1 MTEAKAAPPASRFV
15 TRDYLGGHVSARK
28 NPDVVE
34 ETTDEGVLAETTVE
48 PTLHPELDRVSETD
62 EALEAVEAVEGDT
75 HADADAGRPRR
86 GRGKLVVGAVIALA
100 VAVAA
105 VLAAGALGGSSASG
119 LPDNVTDPAVVLTT
133 LEEGGIECSGAAIS
147 GQVATCNASVA
158 VRLFES
164 TGEAEGWVSALLKDP
179 LTSSAIG
186 WVRHD
191 NVVVAVP
198 LDAAPE
204 VSAALGSGSQ
214 IY

>member
-1 MTEAKAAPPASRFV
+1 M
-15 TRDYLGGHVSARK
+15 SARK

-34 ETTDEGVLAETTVE
+34 ETTDEGVLTETTVE
-48 PTLHPELDRVSETD
+48 PTLDPELDRVPETD
-62 EALEAVEAVEGDT
+62 ETDESDVAAEDAESDSDPEGDAAT
-75 HADADAGRPRR
+75 SGR
-86 GRGKLVVGAVIALA
+86 GRGKLVVGALIALV

-105 VLAAGALGGSSASG
+105 VLAAGALGGESATG
-119 LPDNVTDPAVVLTT
+119 LSDNVTDPAVVLTT

-164 TGEAEGWVSALLKDP
+164 ADEAEGWVSALLKDP

-198 LDAAPE
+198 LDAAPD

>member
-1 MTEAKAAPPASRFV
+1 
-15 TRDYLGGHVSARK
+15 VSARK

-34 ETTDEGVLAETTVE
+34 ETTDEGELTETTVE
-48 PTLHPELDRVSETD
+48 PTLDPELDRVPETD
-62 EALEAVEAVEGDT
+62 ETDETDVAVEDAESDSGPEGDAAT
-75 HADADAGRPRR
+75 SGR
-86 GRGKLVVGAVIALA
+86 GRGKLVIGAVIALL

-105 VLAAGALGGSSASG
+105 VLAAGALGEESATG
-119 LPDNVTDPAVVLTT
+119 LPDNITDPAVVLTT
-133 LEEGGIECSGAAIS
+133 LEQGGIECSGAAIS
-147 GQVATCNASVA
+147 GQVATCNATVA

-164 TGEAEGWVSALLKDP
+164 PAEAEDWVSELLKDP

-198 LDAAPE
+198 LDAAPD
-204 VSAALGSGSQ
+204 VSAALGKGSQ

>member
-1 MTEAKAAPPASRFV
+1 
-15 TRDYLGGHVSARK
+15 VSARK

-34 ETTDEGVLAETTVE
+34 ETTDEGELTETTVE
-48 PTLHPELDRVSETD
+48 PTLDPELDRVPETAETD
-62 EALEAVEAVEGDT
+62 ETDVAVEDAESDSDPGDAAT
-75 HADADAGRPRR
+75 SGR
-86 GRGKLVVGAVIALA
+86 GRGKLVIGAVIALL

-105 VLAAGALGGSSASG
+105 VLAAGALGEESATG
-119 LPDNVTDPAVVLTT
+119 LPDNITDPAVVLTT
-133 LEEGGIECSGAAIS
+133 LEQGGIECSGAAIS

-164 TGEAEGWVSALLKDP
+164 ADEAEGWVSALLKDP

-198 LDAAPE
+198 LDAAPD
-204 VSAALGSGSQ
+204 VSAALGKGSQ

>member
-1 MTEAKAAPPASRFV
+1 M
-15 TRDYLGGHVSARK
+15 SARK
-28 NPDVVE
+28 NPDVVD
-34 ETTDEGVLAETTVE
+34 ETTDEGVLVETTVE
-48 PTLHPELDRVSETD
+48 PTLDPELDRVAEPD
-62 EALEAVEAVEGDT
+62 AAAEAVGSVEDADG
-75 HADADAGRPRR
+75 DADAEGDAGTPGR
-86 GRGKLVVGAVIALA
+86 GRGKIVVGAVVALV
-100 VAVAA
+100 VAVVA
-105 VLAAGALGGSSASG
+105 VLAAGSLGGSSASG
-119 LPDNVTDPAVVLTT
+119 LPDSVTDPAVVLTT

-147 GQVATCNASVA
+147 GQVATCNASIA

-204 VSAALGSGSQ
+204 VSAALGSASQ

>member
-1 MTEAKAAPPASRFV
+1 M
-15 TRDYLGGHVSARK
+15 SARK

-34 ETTDEGVLAETTVE
+34 ETTDEDVLTETTVE
-48 PTLHPELDRVSETD
+48 PTLDPELDRVPETD
-62 EALEAVEAVEGDT
+62 ETDETEVAVGHAESEPDPEGDVAT
-75 HADADAGRPRR
+75 SGR
-86 GRGKLVVGAVIALA
+86 GRGKLVIGAVIALV

-105 VLAAGALGGSSASG
+105 VLAAGALGGESATG

-164 TGEAEGWVSALLKDP
+164 ADEAEGWVSALLKDP

-198 LDAAPE
+198 LDAAPD
-204 VSAALGSGSQ
+204 VSAALGKGSQ